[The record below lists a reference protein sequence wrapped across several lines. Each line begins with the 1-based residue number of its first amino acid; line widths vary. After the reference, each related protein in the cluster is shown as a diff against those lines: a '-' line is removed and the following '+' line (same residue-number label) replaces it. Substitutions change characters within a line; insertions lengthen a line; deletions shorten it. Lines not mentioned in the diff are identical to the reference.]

1 MRHNRF
7 FGNFDFTGKIIK
19 SSDKELIN
27 QIKNVLRLKIGTE
40 VILCDGKNNE
50 ALCLISSLDKSEVVF
65 EIVKVE
71 INKKEFPIDIILYC
85 SILKKENFELVI
97 QKAVELGVKEI
108 VPIITKRTVK
118 LGLKEDRIQ
127 KIIKES
133 AEQSG
138 RGILPVLSQEMA
150 FEKAVSVAKANDVNI
165 VFELDKKPLMQSKI
179 DISRYKKIGVFI
191 GPEGGWDSDEIKIA
205 EINKFQ
211 LAGLS
216 PFTLRAE
223 TAAIAALSVIIQQ
236 FQ

>member
-1 MRHNRF
+1 MRYNRF
-7 FGNFDFTGKIIK
+7 FGDFDFTGKTIK

-27 QIKNVLRLKIGTE
+27 QLANVLRLKAGAE

-50 ALCLISSLDKSEVVF
+50 ALCLIGSLNKSQVIFEVIKI
-65 EIVKVE
+65 EIST
-71 INKKEFPIDIILYC
+71 KEFTADIILYC
-85 SILKKENFELVI
+85 SILKKENFEFII

-118 LGLKEDRIQ
+118 LGLKEDRIG

-138 RGILPVLSQEMA
+138 RGILPVLGQEMA
-150 FEKAVSVAKANDVNI
+150 MEEAVESARSNEINI
-165 VFELDKKPLMQSKI
+165 FFELGRKSFIRSGLNIAQS
-179 DISRYKKIGVFI
+179 KKIGIFI
-191 GPEGGWDSDEIKIA
+191 GPEGGWDPDEIKLA
-205 EINKFQ
+205 ETNKFQ
-211 LAGLS
+211 LIGLS

-223 TAAIAALSVIIQQ
+223 TAVVAGLAVVIQQ